1 MLLYVLL
8 YAAREPR
15 KRAEQL
21 RVTPNDERVR
31 APRSDFETIE
41 TKSMTRENGVYDH
54 SHALGRGMC
63 RAGPLDLTRQKV

>member
-1 MLLYVLL
+1 MLYVLL

-41 TKSMTRENGVYDH
+41 TKSMT
-54 SHALGRGMC
+54 HAKITCFATVKPSGEAC
-63 RAGPLDLTRQKV
+63 AGPGRSI